1 MGTYTTNYN
10 LFMPTVGE
18 QGWGDL
24 VNGNFSTIDNTM
36 KGLSNNIG
44 TLETETDA
52 IEERVT
58 TSEEKI
64 TVLEAG
70 KFESITADLSPCF
83 NLNSE
88 SNVISFLKVSFSQTL
103 ASGRHSTS
111 TSTHTYK
118 SNPFNNTFTFS
129 VKAYSSSSD
138 SSRSYISIN
147 GTIIVDT
154 GVVSGYRESIVK
166 NETVTLNDGDTIY
179 AYAKDDSG
187 GSDATATIGA
197 TGWITN

>member
-1 MGTYTTNYN
+1 MGTYTTNYQ
-10 LFMPTVGE
+10 LFMPSVGE
-18 QGWGDL
+18 QGWGEL
-24 VNGNFSTIDNTM
+24 VNGNFTTIDTTI

-44 TLETETDA
+44 TLETEINA
-52 IEERVT
+52 VEERVT

-83 NLNSE
+83 NFISN

-103 ASGRHSTS
+103 ATVRNNTS

-118 SNPFNNTFTFS
+118 SNPFNNTFTLT
-129 VKAYSSSSD
+129 VRAYSSSSD

-147 GTIIVDT
+147 GAIIVDT
-154 GVVSGYRESIVK
+154 GVVSGYRQEINKS
-166 NETVTLNDGDTIY
+166 ETVTLNDGDTIY

-187 GSDATATIGA
+187 GADAYVTISA